1 MSRGLKRRIA
11 AAFVLAALAVWAA
24 APVGAQSLPE
34 AIEAIDRARVATRI
48 LYVTAHPDDES
59 SSVLTYLARGLHADV
74 ALLSITR
81 GEGGQNALGPEQA
94 PQLGILRTEEL
105 LAATRTYGVRLY
117 FTRAPDFGFSKTT
130 EETLRVWGDTA
141 LDDMVRVIRTF
152 RPHVVINNWGGVHS
166 GHGHHQT
173 AGLLTPKA
181 IETAGDPKAFPQQLA
196 EGLAEWKPALVL
208 QLSRGEAADGYRLPL
223 DEISPLW
230 GKSYREL
237 GLEGFAN
244 HRTQGIA
251 TFLGS
256 PFLRR
261 PISLVTADSAKFD
274 PARLAEPLAALTL
287 NGQPDVALEGA
298 DRALRQA
305 RAAALGIEWAEVV
318 RDLVVAG
325 KLITERQGQVG
336 RQAANQ
342 AAAGELDAQR
352 KKIDT
357 ALALATGL
365 RIEANADRSE
375 IVAGESFTVRAEV
388 RRRAQLPGNYDKPTL
403 VLPSGWSLTQE
414 DADPSGTTRFTV
426 AIPKGATVPGA
437 PSAWMLPE
445 PPPLVQA
452 RVHAVVDGYGFDVTA
467 PVMAERATSTRVDTL
482 PLTLVP
488 AVTLALEPQQFIVI
502 EKQPPRQLEVLARVH
517 SYATSAAKVTVSLET
532 PQGWRASPAQ
542 TLKFA
547 GAGDQLVGF
556 TVTPP
561 AKVTAGDYRLKAYAR
576 RGEEGFHTSLQ
587 PLPTLPTRL
596 WSEPAVATVHAFD
609 VSVPQGLRVGYIA
622 AENDPNPEALRRLG
636 IRVDLLDPVALAF
649 GDLKRYDAVAIGIR
663 AYELRSDLERANQRL
678 LDYAA
683 AGGTLMVQF
692 QRNNVWDQ
700 LKPAPYRAVMVP
712 PEPKPSAEPHR
723 PTSKPL
729 HPFVG
734 EVTPSVGPPGVVRI
748 TDENSP
754 VRFLLP
760 GDPLLNFPNKIT
772 QDDFRGWVQERG
784 LDFWKQ
790 FDPRYQAVLGMRDP
804 GEPEVTGGL
813 VYARTGKG
821 VYIYTGLAFFRQ
833 LPEGVPGAYR
843 LFVNLLSQSKLE
855 NRK

>member
-1 MSRGLKRRIA
+1 MSRGLKRRA
-11 AAFVLAALAVWAA
+11 AAALVLAALSVLAV
-24 APVGAQSLPE
+24 APARAQSLPE
-34 AIEAIDRARVATRI
+34 GIEAIDRARVATRI

-94 PQLGILRTEEL
+94 PQLGLLRTEEL
-105 LAATRTYGVRLY
+105 LAATRAYGVRLY

-181 IETAGDPKAFPQQLA
+181 VEAAGDPRAFPQQLA

-208 QLSRGEAADGYRLPL
+208 QLARGEAADGYRLPL

-230 GKSYREL
+230 GKSYRGL

-244 HRTQGIA
+244 HRTQGVA
-251 TFLGS
+251 AFLGS

-261 PISLVTADSAKFD
+261 PISLVTADSAKLD

-287 NGQPDVALEGA
+287 NGQPVMPLEGA

-305 RAAALGIEWAEVV
+305 RSAALGMEWAEVV

-325 KLITERQGQVG
+325 KLIAERQGQVG

-342 AAAGELDAQR
+342 AAAGELDAER
-352 KKIDT
+352 RKIDA

-375 IVAGESFTVRAEV
+375 IVAGESFTVRAGV
-388 RRRAQLPGNYDKPTL
+388 RRRAELPGDYGKPTL

-414 DADPSGTTRFTV
+414 DADPSGTPRFAV
-426 AIPKGATVPGA
+426 AIPKGTAVPGA
-437 PSAWMLPE
+437 PNAWMLPE

-452 RVHAVVDGYGFDVTA
+452 QVHAVVDGYGFDVAA

-488 AVTLALEPQQFIVI
+488 AVTLVLEPQQFIVI
-502 EKQPPRQLEVLARVH
+502 EKQPAPQLEVLARVH

-542 TLKFA
+542 TLEFP
-547 GAGDQLVGF
+547 GAGDQLVRF

-561 AKVTAGDYRLKAYAR
+561 AEVTGGDYRLKAYAR
-576 RGEEGFHTSLQ
+576 RGEEAFQTSLE

-596 WSEPAVATVHAFD
+596 WSEPAVAAVHAFD
-609 VSVPQGLRVGYIA
+609 VSVPQGLRVGYVA
-622 AENDPNPEALRRLG
+622 AENDPIPEALRRLG
-636 IRVDLLDPVALAF
+636 IRVDLLDPVTLAF
-649 GDLKRYDAVAIGIR
+649 GDLNRYDAIAIGIR

-683 AGGTLMVQF
+683 AGGTLVVQY
-692 QRNNVWDQ
+692 QRDSVWDR
-700 LKPAPYRAVMVP
+700 LKPAPYPATIVQALARP
-712 PEPKPSAEPHR
+712 PSAGAAPGDARGKEA
-723 PTSKPL
+723 
-729 HPFVG
+729 
-734 EVTPSVGPPGVVRI
+734 TPSVAPPGVVRI

-784 LDFWKQ
+784 LYFWKQ

-804 GEPEVTGGL
+804 GELEATGGL